1 MLYQQLL
8 VIALA
13 FFSST
18 SVLATDGNC
27 TTTIVDVVC
36 DTDDTSTLCELITG
50 SVFTAGALSTETF
63 TLFAPTNDAFAS
75 MDTELFDDLVNCT
88 AAMNSIFAFHTVYG
102 SSVYSTDLDCGERIT
117 MSNGDDSRTVCTG
130 NKVYQKGQLNPREE
144 MPEIVMADMEACNG
158 VVHMVSEVMIP
169 KEKYIAECEDED
181 EDETEVEIEVE
192 SEVEAPARNPGLEK
206 DASTVS
212 NDVSEAEC
220 KTVADYL
227 CTESD
232 FSILCDLINEFQFYT
247 LLSDCACEWT
257 VFAPTDEAFAT
268 FEEKVMVDLTAE
280 NLLDVLSFHAVQNSK
295 LSYEDLLCTETIEMS
310 NGHDSRTQCVKD
322 KDTKERF
329 KIQKGA
335 GQISGMPPKIIES
348 DIDACNGFIH
358 VVDNVMI
365 PPL

>member
-1 MLYQQLL
+1 MMMYKQLL
-8 VIALA
+8 VTALA

-50 SVFTAGALSTETF
+50 SVFTVETLATETF

-75 MDTELFDDLVNCT
+75 MDIELLDDLVNCT

-102 SSVYSTDLDCGERIT
+102 SSVYSTDLECGERIT
-117 MSNGDDSRTVCTG
+117 MANGDDSRTVCTG
-130 NKVYQKGQLNPREE
+130 NKVYQKGQLNSREQ

-181 EDETEVEIEVE
+181 ETEVEVE
-192 SEVEAPARNPGLEK
+192 TPARNPVPEK
-206 DASTVS
+206 DTSTVS

-220 KTVADYL
+220 KTVAEYL
-227 CTESD
+227 CSDSD
-232 FSILCDLINEFQFYT
+232 FSVICDLINEFQFYT
-247 LLSDCACEWT
+247 LLSDCTSEWT

-295 LSYEDLLCTETIEMS
+295 LSYDDLLCTETIEMA
-310 NGHDSRTQCVKD
+310 NGHDSRTQCSKD
-322 KDTKERF
+322 KETKEPF

-348 DIDACNGFIH
+348 DISACNGIIH